1 MADYK
6 TRSWKRH
13 GKSGRL
19 WNRLLSRGIL
29 KNIFLVVILLGIMG
43 SLGVLGAFAFYSRN
57 LPDPAQL
64 TERKISQTTK
74 IYDRTGEH
82 LLYEVYGDQ
91 NRTLVKTQEGFC
103 KDDPAFATDPNGIPL
118 RMLEATITAEDRGFC
133 THPGYD
139 VKGLMRAVLF
149 GGTRGGGSTLT
160 QQLVKNAILSN
171 EKRISRKIK
180 ELIISIEL
188 ERRYSKDE
196 ILQIYFNEI
205 PYGSSYY
212 GIQAAAQNFYGK
224 EVKALTLGQMATL
237 AAIPKAP
244 TTYINNPDML
254 TARRDWILGE
264 MVGQGF
270 ISQEEADA
278 AKAED
283 TALDAKVT
291 NISAPHFVF
300 YVKEQLEEKYGQYA
314 AENGGLKVITSLDF
328 DLQTIAEDEVKKGV
342 EAKGEK
348 YAFGNGALVS
358 MDPRNG
364 QVLAMVGS
372 KDYFDDE
379 IDGQVNVA
387 LRPRQPGSSFKP
399 MVYTAGFEKGYT
411 PNTILWDVNT
421 EFPSGS
427 GKPYAPF
434 DYDLGERGPLRVRSS
449 LQGSLN
455 LPAVEMTYLVGVPGV
470 LDFAERMG
478 YTTFGDRSR
487 FGLSVGIGAGEV
499 TMLEHANAFAVLA
512 NDGVRHQAVSILKVE
527 GPDGTVMDEWKEDK
541 GKKILDPNV
550 ARMTS
555 NVLSDNASR
564 TYVFGASSF
573 LQLGDRPVA
582 AKTGTTND
590 FYDAWTVGYTPSLVT
605 TVWVG
610 NSKYVAMKNGADG
623 SVVAAPIW
631 NGFMRRALEGTP
643 VEGFVAPNI
652 PTTGKAAL
660 DGIMPATTV
669 TVDTFSGKLATEY
682 TPASK
687 REERTYAEY
696 HSILHYVNREDPLG
710 PAPANPGDDPYYAS
724 WEKGVSDWIAKRQLE
739 TGVQIVQTSAPTE
752 FDDVHVPANLPVV
765 RVTSPSANA
774 EFDARTIEIDA
785 SAEAVRGVK
794 RVEFYVDGFFLGA
807 DTSYPWHLSA
817 TIPNTLSRGYHTLK
831 AVAYD
836 DADNSGS
843 DTVGIKINSE
853 AATTGFEMID
863 PKSGQTIE
871 RTAETYTVVTSLQDP
886 TQFSNVSV
894 YAQEI
899 GNGNKSLVET
909 KFDPS
914 SPFLTFTWSL
924 PQSGDWALSAVAVPK
939 SGGDHLET
947 AGIIVHVTQPSTVA
961 PATTPTTDT
970 TTPAATDTTT
980 APADAAAPIVPPAPL
995 PTLDPFAKPTP

>member
-13 GKSGRL
+13 GKSGRI
-19 WNRLLSRGIL
+19 WNRLLAQGVL
-29 KNIFLVVILLGIMG
+29 KNAALVLVLLAILG
-43 SLGVLGAFAFYSRN
+43 SLGALGAVAFYSRN
-57 LPDPAQL
+57 LPDPGKL
-64 TERKISQTTK
+64 TDRFISQTTK
-74 IYDRTGEH
+74 IYDRTGTH

-118 RMLEATITAEDRGFC
+118 KMLEATITAEDRKFC
-133 THPGYD
+133 THSGYD

-149 GGTRGGGSTLT
+149 GGSRGGGSTLT

-180 ELIISIEL
+180 ELILSIEL

-224 EVKALTLGQMATL
+224 EVKDLSLGQMATL

-244 TTYINNPDML
+244 TTYINNPDKL
-254 TARRDWILGE
+254 VARRDWILGE

-270 ISQEEADA
+270 VSQEEADA

-328 DLQTIAEDEVKKGV
+328 DLQAIAEDEVKKGV
-342 EAKGEK
+342 EERGEK

-358 MDPRNG
+358 MDPKNG

-387 LRPRQPGSSFKP
+387 MRPRQPGSSFKP

-427 GKPYAPF
+427 GKPYAPK
-434 DYDLGERGPLRVRSS
+434 DYDFGERGPLRVRSA

-455 LPAVEMTYLVGVPGV
+455 LPAVEMTYLVGVPGI

-499 TMLEHANAFAVLA
+499 TMLEHANAFATIA

-555 NVLSDNASR
+555 NVMSDNEAR

-573 LQLGDRPVA
+573 LQLGGRPVA

-610 NSKYVAMKNGADG
+610 NSKYVAMKQGADG

-631 NGFMRRALEGTP
+631 NGFMRRALEGKP
-643 VEGFVAPNI
+643 VESFLAPNI

-669 TVDTFSGKLATEY
+669 TVDTVSGKLATEY

-710 PAPANPGDDPYYAS
+710 AAPSNPGDDPYYAP
-724 WEKGVSDWIAKRQLE
+724 WEKGVSDWIAKRELE
-739 TGVQIVQTSAPTE
+739 TGIKIEQAAVPTE

-765 RVTSPSANA
+765 RLTTPNDDA
-774 EFDARTIEIDA
+774 EFDVRSIEIETEADA
-785 SAEAVRGVK
+785 LRGVT
-794 RVEFYVDGFFLGA
+794 RVEFYVDGYFLGA
-807 DTSYPWHLSA
+807 DTSYPWSLRA

-843 DTVGIKINSE
+843 DTVGIRLNSE

-871 RTAETYTVVTSLQDP
+871 RTSETYTIVTSLQDP
-886 TQFSNVSV
+886 TQFSSVSV
-894 YAQEI
+894 YVQEI

-914 SPFLTFTWSL
+914 SPFLTFTWGL
-924 PQSGDWALSAVAVPK
+924 PQSGDWALSAIAVPK
-939 SGGDHLET
+939 EGGDRLET
-947 AGIIVHVTQPSTVA
+947 AGIIVHVTKSAPVA
-961 PATTPTTDT
+961 ATTPEPVADPATDEPTPQDPT
-970 TTPAATDTTT
+970 TTE
-980 APADAAAPIVPPAPL
+980 PPAPL
-995 PTLDPFAKPTP
+995 PSLDPFATTKI

>member
-1 MADYK
+1 MGDYK
-6 TRSWKRH
+6 MRSWKKH
-13 GKSGRL
+13 GRSGRL

-29 KNIFLVVILLGIMG
+29 KNAFLVVILLGIMG

-74 IYDRTGEH
+74 IFDRTGTH

-103 KDDPAFATDPNGIPL
+103 KDDPSFETDPNGIPL
-118 RMLEATITAEDRGFC
+118 KMLEATITAEDRGFC

-139 VKGLMRAVLF
+139 LKGLARAVLF

-171 EKRISRKIK
+171 EKSISRKVK
-180 ELIISIEL
+180 ELIVAIEL

-205 PYGSSYY
+205 PYGSTYY
-212 GIQAAAQNFYGK
+212 GIQAASQNFYGK
-224 EVKALTLGQMATL
+224 QVKDLTLGEIATL

-254 TARRDWILGE
+254 SARRDWILDG
-264 MVGQGF
+264 MVDQGF
-270 ISQEEADA
+270 ITKDESIV

-283 TALDAKVT
+283 NSLNAKVS
-291 NISAPHFVF
+291 NIHAPHFVF
-300 YVKEQLEEKYGQYA
+300 YVKQQLEDKYGQYA
-314 AENGGLKVITSLDF
+314 AENGGLKVTTSLDY
-328 DLQTIAEDEVKKGV
+328 DLQTIAEEEVTKGV

-348 YAFGNGALVS
+348 YGFTNGALVS
-358 MDPRNG
+358 MDPKTG

-372 KDYFDDE
+372 KDYFDDA

-399 MVYTAGFEKGYT
+399 MVYTSGFEKGYT
-411 PNTILWDVNT
+411 PNTIMWDVNT
-421 EFPSGS
+421 SFPNGND
-427 GKPYAPF
+427 KPYQPF
-434 DYDLGERGPLRVRSS
+434 DYDLGERGPLRVRNS
-449 LQGSLN
+449 LQSSLN
-455 LPAVEMTYLVGVPGV
+455 LPAIEMTYLVGVSGV

-499 TMLEHANAFAVLA
+499 TLLEHADAFATLA
-512 NDGVRHQAVSILKVE
+512 NEGVRHPAVSILKVE
-527 GPDGTVMDEWKEDK
+527 GADGTVLDEWKADP
-541 GKKILDPNV
+541 GKNVLDPNV

-555 NVLSDNASR
+555 NVLSDEPAR
-564 TYVFGASSF
+564 EAVFGPNNLLHLS
-573 LQLGDRPVA
+573 DRPVA

-590 FYDAWTVGYTPSLVT
+590 FYDAWTMGYTPSIVT
-605 TVWVG
+605 GVWVG
-610 NSKYVAMKNGADG
+610 NNKYVPMRKGSDG
-623 SVVAAPIW
+623 SIVAAPIW
-631 NGFMRRALEGTP
+631 YGFMSRALAGKPIDYFT
-643 VEGFVAPNI
+643 APNI
-652 PTTGKAAL
+652 PITGKSVI

-687 REERTYAEY
+687 KEERTYAEY
-696 HSILHYVNREDPLG
+696 HSILHYVDRANPLG
-710 PAPANPGDDPYYAS
+710 PAPTDPTADPFYAA
-724 WEKGVSDWIAKRQLE
+724 WEKGIADWIAKRELE
-739 TGVQIVQTSAPTE
+739 TGTQIVQASAPTE

-765 RVTSPSANA
+765 RLTSPARDA
-774 EFDARTIEIDA
+774 EFDARSIDIA
-785 SAEAVRGVK
+785 TEADAPRGVR
-794 RVEFYVDGFFLGA
+794 RVEFYVDGYFLGA
-807 DTSYPWHLSA
+807 DTSYPWQLFA

-843 DTVGIKINSE
+843 DTVGIKVNSE
-853 AATTGFEMID
+853 AAATGFEMID

-871 RTAETYTVVTSLQDP
+871 RTAETYTIVTSLQDP

-909 KFDPS
+909 KYDPS
-914 SPFLTFTWSL
+914 SPFLTFTWQL

-939 SGGDHLET
+939 GGGDHLET
-947 AGIIVHVTQPSTVA
+947 SGIIVHVTKPSTV
-961 PATTPTTDT
+961 PPPDATIPTTD
-970 TTPAATDTTT
+970 AT
-980 APADAAAPIVPPAPL
+980 APVVPPAPL
-995 PTLDPFAKPTP
+995 PTLDPFATTKP